1 MNLSLKKSI
10 IDWLKEYSHY
20 HKNPKNK
27 IIHWFCIPLIM
38 FSLFGLLS
46 LIKFDLFI
54 PGIKLNLLHISI
66 LATSYFYLKLSLKI
80 SIGMVVFISPMI
92 LMIDIMNN
100 LYSTKTLFS
109 TYLLIF
115 VLSWVLQF
123 IGHKIEGKKPAFAKD
138 LKFLLIGPAWMIA
151 FIYKKNKIKI

>member
-10 IDWLKEYSHY
+10 IDWLKEYSYY

-27 IIHWFCIPLIM
+27 IIHWVCIPLIM
-38 FSLFGLLS
+38 FSVFGLLS

-54 PGIKLNLLHISI
+54 LGMRLSLFHFSI
-66 LATSYFYLKLSLKI
+66 LAASYFYLKLSLKI
-80 SIGMVVFISPMI
+80 SIGMIIFISPMI
-92 LMIDIMNN
+92 IIIDIINS
-100 LYSTKTLFS
+100 LYSTKILFF
-109 TYLLIF
+109 TYLSIF
-115 VLSWVLQF
+115 ILSWVLQF

>member
-10 IDWLKEYSHY
+10 IDWLKEYNHY
-20 HKNPKNK
+20 HKNPQNK

-66 LATSYFYLKLSLKI
+66 LAASYFYLKLSLKI
-80 SIGMVVFISPMI
+80 SIGMVIFISPMI
-92 LMIDIMNN
+92 LMIDIII
-100 LYSTKTLFS
+100 
-109 TYLLIF
+109 TYIQQKHYF
-115 VLSWVLQF
+115 P
-123 IGHKIEGKKPAFAKD
+123 H
-138 LKFLLIGPAWMIA
+138 
-151 FIYKKNKIKI
+151 IY